1 MSFIGYTKNR
11 SPTQPHERKVLHY
24 VANGKDVF
32 GEWLDGLRDISGR
45 AAILKRIDRAEEGNL
60 GDHRSAGGG
69 VCEMRIDFG
78 PGYRLYYGED
88 GPRIVL
94 LLCGGDKSTQK
105 KDIRKAYELWA
116 EYRRAK

>member
-1 MSFIGYTKNR
+1 MSEI
-11 SPTQPHERKVLHY
+11 PARKREVLHY
-24 VANGKDVF
+24 IVDGKDIF
-32 GEWLDGLRDISGR
+32 EEWLEGLKDGAGR

-88 GPRIVL
+88 GLKIIL

-105 KDIRKAYELWA
+105 KDIRRAWGLWA
-116 EYRRAK
+116 EYRRLK

>member
-1 MSFIGYTKNR
+1 MNSM
-11 SPTQPHERKVLHY
+11 PPRKREVLHY
-24 VANGKDVF
+24 VVDGKDVF
-32 GEWLDGLRDISGR
+32 GDWLDGLKDVVGR
-45 AAILKRIDRAEEGNL
+45 AAILKRIGRAEEGNL

-94 LLCGGDKSTQK
+94 LLCGGDKSTQQ
-105 KDIRKAYELWA
+105 KDILRAQGLWA
-116 EYRRAK
+116 EYRRLR